1 MALGRMADIFEYPKA
16 IILSMISL
24 LLTLLLLV
32 FIFLG
37 VDIFIALGVAGS
49 LGIVLFRGP
58 DALAL
63 ALTSFFGQITTFEL
77 LALPLFVLMGH
88 VLGKSPIGGD
98 LFNVA
103 TRWLSWLPGGLA
115 IASIGACTVFG
126 AVSGV
131 SVAGVAAIGSMAVPE
146 MLKRGY
152 STKIA
157 AGSVVTAGALAM
169 LIPPSVPFIIYSAIT
184 GESVAKL
191 FIGGIVPGLVLAA
204 MLSTYVFIRVL
215 ISPELAPHSAELK
228 FSWRE
233 RWTSLA
239 KVWHTGILIF
249 LVLGSIYLGVA
260 TPTEASALGAIGAF
274 LIAGLVYGQMNFQR
288 IVQIIRESMMISVAI
303 LLIMGC
309 AKIFGDYLNMVRVP
323 EQVTNF
329 FMGLNMPNLVM
340 VLIIQAILILGGMF
354 VDAGSLMV
362 ITTPILLPLIKA
374 MGYDPLWYGIVLV
387 INLELAVVTP
397 PVGLNL
403 YTLRSC
409 CPVLTLE
416 EIIKSSLPFL
426 IIQLICLIIFSVY
439 PPLSLWLPN
448 LIK

>member
-1 MALGRMADIFEYPKA
+1 
-16 IILSMISL
+16 MISL

-37 VDIFIALGVAGS
+37 VEIFIALGVAGS
-49 LGIVLFRGP
+49 LGILLFRGP
-58 DALAL
+58 DALAF
-63 ALTSFFGQITTFEL
+63 ALTSFFGQVTTFEL

-191 FIGGIVPGLVLAA
+191 FIGGIVPGLVLAF

-215 ISPELAPHSAELK
+215 ISPELAPSSAELK
-228 FSWRE
+228 FTWRE
-233 RWTSLA
+233 RWASLA
-239 KVWHTGILIF
+239 RVWHTGILIF

-274 LIAGLVYGQMNFQR
+274 LIAGLVYGNMNFRR

-340 VLIIQAILILGGMF
+340 VLIIQGILIIGGMF

-426 IIQLICLIIFSVY
+426 LIQLACLILFSAY

>member
-1 MALGRMADIFEYPKA
+1 MTA
-16 IILSMISL
+16 L
-24 LLTLLLLV
+24 LLTVLLLV

-37 VDIFIALGVAGS
+37 VEIFIALGVAGT
-49 LGIVLFRGP
+49 LGILLFRGP
-58 DALAL
+58 DALTL
-63 ALTSFFGQITTFEL
+63 AITSCFGQITTFEL

-131 SVAGVAAIGSMAVPE
+131 SVAGVAAIGSMAVPQ
-146 MLKRGY
+146 MLQRGY

-169 LIPPSVPFIIYSAIT
+169 LIPPSVPFIIYSALT

-191 FIGGIVPGLVLAA
+191 FIGGIVPGLVLAT
-204 MLSTYVFIRVL
+204 MLSLYVFIRVL
-215 ISPELAPHSAELK
+215 ISPELAPRSAELK
-228 FSWRE
+228 FSWRD
-233 RWTSLA
+233 RWVSLA
-239 KVWHTGILIF
+239 KIWHTGVLIF

-274 LIAGLVYGQMNFQR
+274 LIAGFVYGNMGFKKV
-288 IVQIIRESMMISVAI
+288 VQLIREGMMISVAI

-329 FMGLNMPNLVM
+329 FMSLNLPNLSM
-340 VLIIQAILILGGMF
+340 VLIIQGLLIIGGMF
-354 VDAGSLMV
+354 VDAGSLMI

-409 CPVLTLE
+409 CPVLTVE
-416 EIIKSSLPFL
+416 EIIKASFPFL
-426 IIQLICLIIFSVY
+426 LVQLACLILFSVY

-448 LIK
+448 LIN

>member
-1 MALGRMADIFEYPKA
+1 
-16 IILSMISL
+16 MISL

-37 VDIFIALGVAGS
+37 VEIFIALGVAGS
-49 LGIVLFRGP
+49 LGILLFRGP
-58 DALAL
+58 DALAF
-63 ALTSFFGQITTFEL
+63 ALTSFFGQVTTFEL

-98 LFNVA
+98 LFNLA

-191 FIGGIVPGLVLAA
+191 FIGGIVPGLVLAT
-204 MLSTYVFIRVL
+204 MLSIYVFIRVL
-215 ISPELAPHSAELK
+215 ISPELAPSSAELK
-228 FSWRE
+228 FTWRE
-233 RWTSLA
+233 RWASLGR
-239 KVWHTGILIF
+239 VWHTGVLIF

-274 LIAGLVYGQMNFQR
+274 LIAGLVYGNMNYR
-288 IVQIIRESMMISVAI
+288 RVVQILRESMMISVAI

-323 EQVTNF
+323 EQVTSF
-329 FMGLNMPNLVM
+329 FMDLNMPNLVM
-340 VLIIQAILILGGMF
+340 VLLIQGILIIGGMF

-426 IIQLICLIIFSVY
+426 VIQLICLIIFSVY

>member
-1 MALGRMADIFEYPKA
+1 MTP
-16 IILSMISL
+16 L

-49 LGIVLFRGP
+49 VGIVLFRGP
-58 DALAL
+58 DALAF
-63 ALTSFFGQITTFEL
+63 AVTSFFGQITTFEL

-88 VLGKSPIGGD
+88 VLGKSPIGGE
-98 LFNVA
+98 LFNLA

-131 SVAGVAAIGSMAVPE
+131 SVAGVAAIGSMAVPQ

-152 STKIA
+152 SVKIA

-191 FIGGIVPGLVLAA
+191 FIGGIVPGLVMAA
-204 MLSTYVFIRVL
+204 MLSVYVFIRVL
-215 ISPELAPHSAELK
+215 ISPELAPRSSELK
-228 FSWRE
+228 FSWRQ

-239 KVWHTGILIF
+239 KVWHTGVLIF
-249 LVLGSIYLGVA
+249 MVLGSIYLGVA

-274 LIAGLVYGQMNFQR
+274 LIAGLVYRNMSFQK
-288 IVQIIRESMMISVAI
+288 ILQIIRESMMISVAI

-329 FMGLNMPNLVM
+329 FMGLNLPNLVM
-340 VLIIQAILILGGMF
+340 ILAIQALLILGGMF

-374 MGYDPLWYGIVLV
+374 MGYDPLWYGIILV

-409 CPVLTLE
+409 CPVLTVE
-416 EIIKSSLPFL
+416 EIIRSSTPFL
-426 IIQLICLIIFSVY
+426 FIQLACLIIFSLY
-439 PPLSLWLPN
+439 PSLSLWLPS
-448 LIK
+448 LVK

>member
-1 MALGRMADIFEYPKA
+1 
-16 IILSMISL
+16 MISL
-24 LLTLLLLV
+24 LLTLLLLG

-37 VDIFIALGVAGS
+37 VEIFIALGVAGS
-49 LGIVLFRGP
+49 LGILLFRGP
-58 DALAL
+58 DALAF
-63 ALTSFFGQITTFEL
+63 ALTSFFGQVTTFEL

-98 LFNVA
+98 LFTMA

-204 MLSTYVFIRVL
+204 MLSIYVFIRVL
-215 ISPELAPHSAELK
+215 ISPELAPQSAELK

-233 RWTSLA
+233 RWNSLGR
-239 KVWHTGILIF
+239 VWHTGVLIF

-274 LIAGLVYGQMNFQR
+274 VIAGVVYGNMNLRR

-329 FMGLNMPNLVM
+329 FMDLNMPNLVM
-340 VLIIQAILILGGMF
+340 VLLIQAILIVGGMF

-416 EIIKSSLPFL
+416 EIIKSSFPFL
-426 IIQLICLIIFSVY
+426 IIQLACLIIFSVY

>member
-1 MALGRMADIFEYPKA
+1 
-16 IILSMISL
+16 MISL
-24 LLTLLLLV
+24 LLTVLLLIL
-32 FIFLG
+32 IFLG
-37 VDIFIALGVAGS
+37 VDIFISLGVAGI
-49 LGIVLFRGP
+49 LGILLFRGP
-58 DALAL
+58 DALTL
-63 ALTSFFGQITTFEL
+63 AITSCFGQITTFEL

-88 VLGKSPIGGD
+88 VLGKSPIGGE

-131 SVAGVAAIGSMAVPE
+131 SVAGVAAIGSMAVPQ
-146 MLKRGY
+146 MLNRGY

-169 LIPPSVPFIIYSAIT
+169 LIPPSVPFIIYSALT

-191 FIGGIVPGLVLAA
+191 FIGGIVPGLVLAT
-204 MLSTYVFIRVL
+204 MLSIYVFVRVL
-215 ISPELAPHSAELK
+215 ISPELAPRSADLK

-233 RWTSLA
+233 RWMSLA
-239 KVWHTGILIF
+239 KIWHTGVLIF

-260 TPTEASALGAIGAF
+260 TPTEASALGVIGAF
-274 LIAGLVYGQMNFQR
+274 LIAGFVYGNMGFRR
-288 IVQIIRESMMISVAI
+288 ILQLLREAMMISVAI

-309 AKIFGDYLNMVRVP
+309 AKIFGDYLNMARAP
-323 EQVTNF
+323 EQVTKF
-329 FMGLNMPNLVM
+329 FMGLGLPNLVM
-340 VLIIQAILILGGMF
+340 ILIIQGLLIIGGMF
-354 VDAGSLMV
+354 VDAGSLMI
-362 ITTPILLPLIKA
+362 ITTPIFLPLVLA

-409 CPVLTLE
+409 CPVLTVE
-416 EIIKSSLPFL
+416 EIIKASFPFL
-426 IIQLICLIIFSVY
+426 LVQLACLILFSVY

>member
-1 MALGRMADIFEYPKA
+1 
-16 IILSMISL
+16 MISL
-24 LLTLLLLV
+24 LLTVLLLIL
-32 FIFLG
+32 IFLG
-37 VDIFIALGVAGS
+37 VDIFISLGVAGV
-49 LGIVLFRGP
+49 LGILLFRGP
-58 DALAL
+58 DALTL
-63 ALTSFFGQITTFEL
+63 AITSCFGQITTFEL

-88 VLGKSPIGGD
+88 VLGKSPIGGE

-131 SVAGVAAIGSMAVPE
+131 SVAGVAAIGSMAVPQ
-146 MLKRGY
+146 MLNRGY

-169 LIPPSVPFIIYSAIT
+169 LIPPSVPFIIYSALT

-191 FIGGIVPGLVLAA
+191 FIGGIVPGLVLAT
-204 MLSTYVFIRVL
+204 MLSIYVFIRVL
-215 ISPELAPHSAELK
+215 ISPELAPRSAELK

-233 RWTSLA
+233 RWMSLA
-239 KVWHTGILIF
+239 KIWHTGVLIF

-274 LIAGLVYGQMNFQR
+274 LIAGFVYGNMDFRR
-288 IVQIIRESMMISVAI
+288 ILQLLREAMMISVAI

-329 FMGLNMPNLVM
+329 FMGLGLPNLVTI
-340 VLIIQAILILGGMF
+340 LIIQGLLIIGGMF
-354 VDAGSLMV
+354 VDAGSLMI
-362 ITTPILLPLIKA
+362 ITTPILLPLVLA

-409 CPVLTLE
+409 CPVLTVE
-416 EIIKSSLPFL
+416 EIIKSSFPFL
-426 IIQLICLIIFSVY
+426 LIQLACLILFSVY
-439 PPLSLWLPN
+439 PPLSLWLPS

>member
-1 MALGRMADIFEYPKA
+1 MTP
-16 IILSMISL
+16 L

-37 VDIFIALGVAGS
+37 VDILIALGVAGT
-49 LGIVLFRGP
+49 LGILLFRGP
-58 DALAL
+58 DVLTLAI
-63 ALTSFFGQITTFEL
+63 TSFFGQVTTFEL
-77 LALPLFVLMGH
+77 LALPLFVMMGH
-88 VLGKSPIGGD
+88 VLGKSPIGAD
-98 LFNVA
+98 LYNVA

-152 STKIA
+152 STNIA

-169 LIPPSVPFIIYSAIT
+169 LIPPSVPFIIYSALT
-184 GESVAKL
+184 GESVAQL
-191 FIGGIVPGLVLAA
+191 FIGGIVPGLILAA
-204 MLSTYVFIRVL
+204 MLSIYVFIRVL
-215 ISPELAPHSAELK
+215 ISPELAPRSAEMK
-228 FSWRE
+228 FTWRE
-233 RWTSLA
+233 RWISLA
-239 KVWHTGILIF
+239 KIWHTGVLIF

-260 TPTEASALGAIGAF
+260 TPTEASALGAVGAF
-274 LIAGLVYGQMNFQR
+274 LIAGLVYRNMTFSRTLQM
-288 IVQIIRESMMISVAI
+288 IRESMMISVAI

-323 EQVTNF
+323 EQVTTF
-329 FMGLNMPNLVM
+329 FMGLHLPNLAM
-340 VLIIQAILILGGMF
+340 ILIIQFLLIIGGMF
-354 VDAGSLMV
+354 VDAGSLMI
-362 ITTPILLPLIKA
+362 ITTPILLPLVKA

-409 CPVLTLE
+409 CPVLTVE
-416 EIIKSSLPFL
+416 QIIKASFPFL
-426 IIQLICLIIFSVY
+426 LVQLACLLLFSIY

>member
-1 MALGRMADIFEYPKA
+1 
-16 IILSMISL
+16 MIPL
-24 LLTLLLLV
+24 ILTLLLLA

-37 VDIFIALGVAGS
+37 VEIFIALGLAGS
-49 LGIVLFRGP
+49 LGILLFRGP
-58 DALAL
+58 DALAF
-63 ALTSFFGQITTFEL
+63 ALTSFFGQVTTFEL

-103 TRWLSWLPGGLA
+103 TRWVSWLPGGLA

-191 FIGGIVPGLVLAA
+191 FIGGIVPGLVLAS
-204 MLSTYVFIRVL
+204 MLSIYVFFRVL
-215 ISPELAPHSAELK
+215 ISPELAPRSAELK

-233 RWTSLA
+233 RWSSLA
-239 KVWHTGILIF
+239 RVWHTGVLIF

-274 LIAGLVYGQMNFQR
+274 LIAGLVYRNMNFRR

-323 EQVTNF
+323 EMVTNF

-340 VLIIQAILILGGMF
+340 VLLIQGILIIGGMF

-426 IIQLICLIIFSVY
+426 VIQLICLIIFSVY

>member
-1 MALGRMADIFEYPKA
+1 
-16 IILSMISL
+16 MISL
-24 LLTLLLLV
+24 LLTLLLLF

-37 VDIFIALGVAGS
+37 VEIFIALGVAGS
-49 LGIVLFRGP
+49 LGILLFRGP
-58 DALAL
+58 EALSF
-63 ALTSFFGQITTFEL
+63 ALTSFFGQVTTFEL

-191 FIGGIVPGLVLAA
+191 FIGGIVPGLVLAF
-204 MLSTYVFIRVL
+204 MLSAYVFIRVL
-215 ISPELAPHSAELK
+215 ISPELAPRSAELQ
-228 FSWRE
+228 FTWRE
-233 RWTSLA
+233 RWASLA
-239 KVWHTGILIF
+239 RVWHTGVLIF

-274 LIAGLVYGQMNFQR
+274 LIAGLVYGNMNYR
-288 IVQIIRESMMISVAI
+288 RVVQIIRESMMISVAI

-329 FMGLNMPNLVM
+329 FMGLHMPNLVM
-340 VLIIQAILILGGMF
+340 VLIIQAILIVGGMF

-416 EIIKSSLPFL
+416 EIIKSSFPFL
-426 IIQLICLIIFSVY
+426 MIQLACLILFSVY

>member
-1 MALGRMADIFEYPKA
+1 MTP
-16 IILSMISL
+16 L
-24 LLTLLLLV
+24 LLTILLLF

-37 VDIFIALGVAGS
+37 VEIFIALGVAGT
-49 LGIVLFRGP
+49 LGILLFRGP
-58 DALAL
+58 DALTL
-63 ALTSFFGQITTFEL
+63 AITSCFGQITTFEL

-131 SVAGVAAIGSMAVPE
+131 SVAGVAAIGSMAVPQ

-169 LIPPSVPFIIYSAIT
+169 LIPPSVPFIIYSALT

-191 FIGGIVPGLVLAA
+191 FIGGIVPGLVLAT
-204 MLSTYVFIRVL
+204 MLSIYVFIRVL
-215 ISPELAPHSAELK
+215 ISPELAPRSAELK
-228 FSWRE
+228 FSWRD
-233 RWTSLA
+233 RWMSLA
-239 KVWHTGILIF
+239 RIWHTGVLIF

-274 LIAGLVYGQMNFQR
+274 LIAGFVYGNMGFKR
-288 IVQIIRESMMISVAI
+288 IVQLIREGMMISVAI

-309 AKIFGDYLNMVRVP
+309 AKIFGDYLNMVRAP

-329 FMGLNMPNLVM
+329 FMSLNLPNLSM
-340 VLIIQAILILGGMF
+340 VLIIQGLLIIGGMF
-354 VDAGSLMV
+354 VDAGSLMI

-409 CPVLTLE
+409 CPVLTVE
-416 EIIKSSLPFL
+416 EIIKASFPFL
-426 IIQLICLIIFSVY
+426 LVQLACLILFSVY

>member
-1 MALGRMADIFEYPKA
+1 MEP
-16 IILSMISL
+16 L
-24 LLTLLLLV
+24 LVTLLLL
-32 FIFLG
+32 FLIFFG

-49 LGIVLFRGP
+49 LGLLMFRGP
-58 DALAL
+58 DALAF
-63 ALTSFFGQITTFEL
+63 AATSFFGQTTTFEL

-88 VLGKSPIGGD
+88 VLAKSPIGGD
-98 LFNVA
+98 LYHVGA
-103 TRWLSWLPGGLA
+103 RWLSWLPGGLA
-115 IASIGACTVFG
+115 IGSIGACTVFG

-152 STKIA
+152 STQIA

-191 FIGGIVPGLVLAA
+191 FIGGIVPGLVLAF
-204 MLSTYVFIRVL
+204 MLSAYVLVRVL
-215 ISPELAPHSAELK
+215 ISPELAPRSPDLRY
-228 FSWRE
+228 SWRE
-233 RWTSLA
+233 RWASLA
-239 KVWHTGILIF
+239 KIWHAAVLII

-260 TPTEASALGAIGAF
+260 TPTEASGVGAVGAF
-274 LIAGLVYGQMNFQR
+274 LIAGLAYGNMNLRR
-288 IVQIIRESMMISVAI
+288 IFQIIRETMRISVAI
-303 LLIMGC
+303 MLIIGC
-309 AKIFGDYLNMVRVP
+309 AKVFGDYLNLVRVP
-323 EQVTNF
+323 EQITQF
-329 FMGLNMPNLVM
+329 FMSLNLPNISM
-340 VLIIQAILILGGMF
+340 VLAIQALLIVGGMF
-354 VDAGSLMV
+354 VDAASLVV

-409 CPVLTLE
+409 CPILTVE
-416 EIIKSSLPFL
+416 EIIRSSMPFL
-426 IIQLICLIIFSVY
+426 VIEIACLVLFSVY
-439 PPLSLWLPN
+439 PPLSLWLPS
-448 LIK
+448 LVK

>member
-1 MALGRMADIFEYPKA
+1 
-16 IILSMISL
+16 MIPL

-49 LGIVLFRGP
+49 VGIMLFRGP
-58 DALAL
+58 DALAF
-63 ALTSFFGQITTFEL
+63 AVTSFFGQITTFEL

-98 LFNVA
+98 LFSLA

-204 MLSTYVFIRVL
+204 MLSIYVFIRVL
-215 ISPELAPHSAELK
+215 ISPELAPRSSELK

-239 KVWHTGILIF
+239 KVWHTGVLIF

-274 LIAGLVYGQMNFQR
+274 LIAGLVYRSMSFQK
-288 IVQIIRESMMISVAI
+288 ILQIIRESMMISVAI

-329 FMGLNMPNLVM
+329 FLGLNLPNTVM
-340 VLIIQAILILGGMF
+340 VLAIQALLILGGMF

-362 ITTPILLPLIKA
+362 ITTPVLLPLIKA

-409 CPVLTLE
+409 CPVLTVE
-416 EIIKSSLPFL
+416 EIIKSSIPFL
-426 IIQLICLIIFSVY
+426 FIQLACLILFSLY

-448 LIK
+448 LVK

>member
-1 MALGRMADIFEYPKA
+1 MTP
-16 IILSMISL
+16 L
-24 LLTLLLLV
+24 LLTFLLLAL
-32 FIFLG
+32 IFLG
-37 VDIFIALGVAGS
+37 IEIFIALGVAGT
-49 LGIVLFRGP
+49 LGILLFRGP
-58 DALAL
+58 DALTL
-63 ALTSFFGQITTFEL
+63 AITSCFGQITTFEL

-98 LFNVA
+98 LFNAA

-131 SVAGVAAIGSMAVPE
+131 SVAGVAAIGSMAVPQ
-146 MLKRGY
+146 MLNRGY

-169 LIPPSVPFIIYSAIT
+169 LIPPSVPFIIYSALT

-191 FIGGIVPGLVLAA
+191 FIGGIVPGLVLAT
-204 MLSTYVFIRVL
+204 MLSIYVFIRVL
-215 ISPELAPHSAELK
+215 ISPELAPRSAELK

-233 RWTSLA
+233 RWGSLG
-239 KVWHTGILIF
+239 KIWHTGILIF

-274 LIAGLVYGQMNFQR
+274 LIAGFVYGNMGFKR
-288 IVQIIRESMMISVAI
+288 IVQLIREGMMISVAI

-309 AKIFGDYLNMVRVP
+309 AKIFGDYLNMVRAP

-329 FMGLNMPNLVM
+329 FMSLNLSNLTM
-340 VLIIQAILILGGMF
+340 ILIIQGLLIIGGMF
-354 VDAGSLMV
+354 VDAGSLMI

-409 CPVLTLE
+409 CPVLTVE
-416 EIIKSSLPFL
+416 EIIKASFPFL
-426 IIQLICLIIFSVY
+426 LVQLACLILFSVY

-448 LIK
+448 FIN

>member
-1 MALGRMADIFEYPKA
+1 
-16 IILSMISL
+16 MIPL
-24 LLTLLLLV
+24 ILTLLLLA

-37 VDIFIALGVAGS
+37 VEIFIALGLAGS
-49 LGIVLFRGP
+49 LGILLFRGP
-58 DALAL
+58 DALAF
-63 ALTSFFGQITTFEL
+63 ALTSFFGQVTTFEL

-103 TRWLSWLPGGLA
+103 TRWVSWLPGGLA

-191 FIGGIVPGLVLAA
+191 FIGGIVPGLVLAS
-204 MLSTYVFIRVL
+204 MLSIYVFIRVL
-215 ISPELAPHSAELK
+215 ISPELAPRSAELK

-233 RWTSLA
+233 RWISLG
-239 KVWHTGILIF
+239 KIWHTGILIF

-274 LIAGLVYGQMNFQR
+274 LIAGLVYRNMNFRR

-323 EQVTNF
+323 EMVTNF

-340 VLIIQAILILGGMF
+340 VLLIQGILIIGGMF

-426 IIQLICLIIFSVY
+426 VIQLICLIIFSVY

>member
-1 MALGRMADIFEYPKA
+1 
-16 IILSMISL
+16 MIPL
-24 LLTLLLLV
+24 LLTLLLLL

-37 VDIFIALGVAGS
+37 VEIFIALGVAGS
-49 LGIVLFRGP
+49 LGILLFRGP
-58 DALAL
+58 DALAF
-63 ALTSFFGQITTFEL
+63 ALTSFFGQVTTFEL

-191 FIGGIVPGLVLAA
+191 FIGGIVPGLVLAF

-215 ISPELAPHSAELK
+215 ISPELAPSSAELK
-228 FSWRE
+228 FTWRE
-233 RWTSLA
+233 RWASLA
-239 KVWHTGILIF
+239 RVWHTGILIF

-274 LIAGLVYGQMNFQR
+274 LIAGLVYGNMDFRR
-288 IVQIIRESMMISVAI
+288 IVQIIRESIMISVAI

-323 EQVTNF
+323 EQVTSF
-329 FMGLNMPNLVM
+329 FMGLNMPNLAMVM
-340 VLIIQAILILGGMF
+340 IIQGILIIGGMF

-426 IIQLICLIIFSVY
+426 VIQLLCLILFSVY

-448 LIK
+448 LIN

>member
-1 MALGRMADIFEYPKA
+1 MTP
-16 IILSMISL
+16 L
-24 LLTLLLLV
+24 LLTLLLLF

-37 VDIFIALGVAGS
+37 VEIFIALGVAGT
-49 LGIVLFRGP
+49 LGILLFRGP
-58 DALAL
+58 DALTL
-63 ALTSFFGQITTFEL
+63 AITSCFGQITTFEL

-131 SVAGVAAIGSMAVPE
+131 SVAGVAAIGSMAVPQ
-146 MLKRGY
+146 MLNRGY
-152 STKIA
+152 STRIA

-169 LIPPSVPFIIYSAIT
+169 LIPPSVPFIIYSALT

-191 FIGGIVPGLVLAA
+191 FIGGIVPGLVLAT
-204 MLSTYVFIRVL
+204 MLSIYVFIRVL
-215 ISPELAPHSAELK
+215 ISPELAPRSAELK
-228 FSWRE
+228 FSWRD
-233 RWTSLA
+233 RWKSLA
-239 KVWHTGILIF
+239 RIWHTGILIF

-274 LIAGLVYGQMNFQR
+274 LIAGFVYGNMGFKR
-288 IVQIIRESMMISVAI
+288 IVQLIREGMMISVAI

-309 AKIFGDYLNMVRVP
+309 AKIFGDYLNMVRAP

-329 FMGLNMPNLVM
+329 FMSLNLPNLSM
-340 VLIIQAILILGGMF
+340 VLIIQGLLIIGGMF
-354 VDAGSLMV
+354 VDAGSLMI

-409 CPVLTLE
+409 CPVLTVE
-416 EIIKSSLPFL
+416 EIIKASFPFL
-426 IIQLICLIIFSVY
+426 LVQLACLILFSVY

>member
-1 MALGRMADIFEYPKA
+1 
-16 IILSMISL
+16 MISL
-24 LLTLLLLV
+24 LLTVLLLIL
-32 FIFLG
+32 IFLG
-37 VDIFIALGVAGS
+37 VDIFISLGVAGI
-49 LGIVLFRGP
+49 LGILLFRGP
-58 DALAL
+58 DALTL
-63 ALTSFFGQITTFEL
+63 AITSCFGQITTFEL

-88 VLGKSPIGGD
+88 VLGKSPIGGE

-131 SVAGVAAIGSMAVPE
+131 SVAGVAAIGSMAVPQ
-146 MLKRGY
+146 MLNRGY

-169 LIPPSVPFIIYSAIT
+169 LIPPSVPFIIYSALT

-191 FIGGIVPGLVLAA
+191 FIGGIVPGLVLAT
-204 MLSTYVFIRVL
+204 MLSIYVFVRVL
-215 ISPELAPHSAELK
+215 ISPELAPRSAELK

-233 RWTSLA
+233 RWMSLA
-239 KVWHTGILIF
+239 KIWHTGVLIF

-274 LIAGLVYGQMNFQR
+274 LIAGFVYGNMGFRR
-288 IVQIIRESMMISVAI
+288 ILQLLREAMMISVAI

-323 EQVTNF
+323 GQVTNF
-329 FMGLNMPNLVM
+329 FMGLGLPNLVM
-340 VLIIQAILILGGMF
+340 ILIIQGLLIIGGMF
-354 VDAGSLMV
+354 VDAGSLMI
-362 ITTPILLPLIKA
+362 ITTPILLPLILA

-409 CPVLTLE
+409 CPVLTVE
-416 EIIKSSLPFL
+416 EIIKASFPFL
-426 IIQLICLIIFSVY
+426 LVQLACLILFSVY